1 MKRVRRTDR
10 PLGRGG
16 ATLVKLAT
24 SAAASTS
31 RLEDRYWDATL
42 ESALKPMLTPAGQQ
56 TIEAA
61 LERLWTAYGRAY
73 DVLADAVEATIESS
87 TLEHEGQSWNMLM
100 FVVPLLAWSRTRIAS
115 GVLRSAE
122 LDALRVQLQAH
133 VFSGQARLALL
144 NYLFT
149 PDQLPNSYYEETQL
163 AKELFG
169 ATLEQRN
176 LTLKTEGLP
185 EALDFVSDARFVI
198 GAVAVPQGQPV
209 FAWAEPNGSL
219 ETAQQSWLQQGHAAL
234 LPMLA
239 GVNFEMLMP
248 GAFFATLRKTDRES
262 RLFHIRAGVAYLQA
276 SLNHSPAQI
285 GAVFAPFQDKNEL
298 LEYRIGLGGVPA
310 NEIWHGITWPVMS
323 IDEIENAGNEIRE
336 VLTQAGISH
345 IVEHEHRFPLEYS
358 EEYGDPLFPTANGE
372 VVRAELPEELAS
384 APMQLH

>member
-1 MKRVRRTDR
+1 MRRIRRTDR

-16 ATLVKLAT
+16 AALVKLAT
-24 SAAASTS
+24 GAAASTS
-31 RLEDRYWDATL
+31 KLEDRYWD
-42 ESALKPMLTPAGQQ
+42 SALENAVKPMLTPAGQQ

-61 LERLWTAYGRAY
+61 LERLWTANGRAY

-87 TLEHEGQSWNMLM
+87 TLDQAGQAWDTLM

-115 GVLRSAE
+115 GVLRNAE
-122 LDALRVQLQAH
+122 LEALRTQLQAH
-133 VFSGQARLALL
+133 VFTEPARLTLL
-144 NYLFT
+144 NYLLT
-149 PDQLPNSYYEETQL
+149 PDQLPQSYYEETQL
-163 AKELFG
+163 ARELF
-169 ATLEQRN
+169 AAALEQRD

-198 GAVAVPQGQPV
+198 GAVAVPRGQSV
-209 FAWAEPNGSL
+209 FSWAEPQGSL
-219 ETAQQSWLQQGHAAL
+219 EAAQQAWLQQGHDAV

-239 GVNFEMLMP
+239 GVRFEMLMP

-276 SLNHSPAQI
+276 SLNRNPAQL

-323 IDEIENAGNEIRE
+323 VDEIENAGSEIRE